1 MNSKIKI
8 IIIIFSFGFLYS
20 EECSC
25 NNRMYQVCGNDGF
38 TYPNKC
44 IAECFNTEIAYIGP
58 CMESNISGCPDG
70 SLICLGAD
78 YEDDCYNCPVNK
90 YSIFSKYTESN
101 HLLFTANAESLYGT
115 IQIDMQTDIDRSRVN
130 SFKITLTNLDEE
142 WKEKIEAVK
151 VLAEINIPFENN
163 SYTIDLLNIYNY
175 NYNYPDREVPVER
188 YRK

>member
-8 IIIIFSFGFLYS
+8 IIIIFLFGFLYS

-90 YSIFSKYTESN
+90 YSIFSNYT
-101 HLLFTANAESLYGT
+101 F
-115 IQIDMQTDIDRSRVN
+115 
-130 SFKITLTNLDEE
+130 
-142 WKEKIEAVK
+142 
-151 VLAEINIPFENN
+151 NIWFF
-163 SYTIDLLNIYNY
+163 D
-175 NYNYPDREVPVER
+175 
-188 YRK
+188 